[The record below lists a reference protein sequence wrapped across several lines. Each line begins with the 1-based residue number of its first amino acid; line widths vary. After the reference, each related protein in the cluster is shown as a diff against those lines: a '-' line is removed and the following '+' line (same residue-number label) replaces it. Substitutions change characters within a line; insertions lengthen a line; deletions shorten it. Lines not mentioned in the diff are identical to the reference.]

1 MAQAA
6 ADLILL
12 DDNFASIVAAVKWGR
27 CVYDNICKFLQ
38 FQLTVNLAACVLA
51 VVGACILSACP
62 LSALQMLWINMIMDS
77 LVCGPIAHA
86 VHRQLLTNK
95 AASVIEPSHAYIRHL
110 HLSCT
115 HVPRKRQKMRLCVQ
129 ETHRHGVRGNDR
141 PWRQASL
148 ALATEDPDAKALL
161 GRKPYARDASLLSPS
176 MLRFILGH
184 TVWQLA
190 VLLLLIFGVG
200 DICEPLAHDASTCS
214 PGSTR
219 LANLRLGL
227 GPLRSGRPA
236 SFDAVWSRPPDHS
249 TCIAAFDAADP
260 ATYTLNVSTNASA
273 ANPALLD
280 SSRGGPESTGESNL
294 GRIPV
299 RPAGYCLQ
307 TRARE
312 AAPSR
317 HYTIVFNCFVLLQ
330 VCCCVCSL
338 PALTL
343 GPSWRILLRQRL

>member
-77 LVCGPIAHA
+77 LVRGPIARA
-86 VHRQLLTNK
+86 LHRQLLTNK
-95 AASVIEPSHAYIRHL
+95 AASVIEPSHAYIGHL
-110 HLSCT
+110 HLACT
-115 HVPRKRQKMRLCVQ
+115 HLPRKRQKMRLCVQ

-200 DICEPLAHDASTCS
+200 DICEPLAHDASTCA

-219 LANLRLGL
+219 LANLGLGL

-249 TCIAAFDAADP
+249 TCIAALTP
-260 ATYTLNVSTNASA
+260 RIRQPTPSMSPPVPQQPIQPSWTRRV
-273 ANPALLD
+273 
-280 SSRGGPESTGESNL
+280 GGPKAQVKARLGEFRC
-294 GRIPV
+294 GP
-299 RPAGYCLQ
+299 
-307 TRARE
+307 RATACRLALAKPPPRAITPSSSIASFCSRFAVAC
-312 AAPSR
+312 AACQP
-317 HYTIVFNCFVLLQ
+317 
-330 VCCCVCSL
+330 
-338 PALTL
+338 
-343 GPSWRILLRQRL
+343 